1 MRETL
6 AYLSQ
11 FCIKKLYFYLKL
23 EWKLRF
29 KKSRDEKYVSK
40 NAVSI
45 KYLLILDYENFA
57 NNNNNSEDED
67 EEAGGWNENYEETED
82 EMKTL
87 KGKIVLLILKI
98 IEESPSKSL
107 K

>member
-1 MRETL
+1 MI
-6 AYLSQ
+6 Q
-11 FCIKKLYFYLKL
+11 
-23 EWKLRF
+23 
-29 KKSRDEKYVSK
+29 
-40 NAVSI
+40 
-45 KYLLILDYENFA
+45 DYENFA
-57 NNNNNSEDED
+57 NNNNSEDED

-87 KGKIVLLILKI
+87 KVLLILKI